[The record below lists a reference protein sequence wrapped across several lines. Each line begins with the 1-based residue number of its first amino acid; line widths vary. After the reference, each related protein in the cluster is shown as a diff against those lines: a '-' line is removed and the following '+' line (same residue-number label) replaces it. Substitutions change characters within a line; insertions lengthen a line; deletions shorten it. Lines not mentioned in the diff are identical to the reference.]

1 MTKAQLLEKF
11 IDNLGLPNFRGSE
24 FTPYWSKVR
33 DGQKNSVP
41 PDSLWLNVVPTLV
54 VLQRLRTELGS
65 AITIN
70 SSYRSPAYNMA
81 IGGAAASFHIK
92 FMAIDF
98 RCASGTA
105 EMWGQTL
112 KSYRGDLFAL
122 PDVHGSF
129 AFRGG
134 IGIYPAQDFVHLDTR
149 SFDADWTE

>member
-11 IDNLGLPNFRGSE
+11 IDNLSLPNFQGAE

-33 DGQKNSVP
+33 NGQKNLVP

-54 VLQRLRTELGS
+54 VIQRLRTELGVPIS
-65 AITIN
+65 IN

-98 RCASGTA
+98 HCKSGTA
-105 EMWGQTL
+105 QDWGQKL
-112 KSYRGDLFAL
+112 KSYRGDQFDL
-122 PDVHGSF
+122 PGVHGSF
-129 AFRGG
+129 AFYGG
-134 IGIYPAQDFVHLDTR
+134 IGIYPTQNFVHLDTR
-149 SFDADWTE
+149 GSDADWLE